1 MGKSNSG
8 GSKSNGGGGAGTSK
22 QVRKLAADGKLTAAE
37 IKNLT
42 SAGIGMD
49 KVIKV
54 AGNQGTSITKEAQ
67 KAFGIDQNK
76 GTGQISYTPA
86 LTPGLYGFGGSA
98 PPRPGSGFAVTGQQ
112 SYQTNDPKTGS
123 TNNLAPTYTYMGN
136 GGGSSPTGGGSGGGA
151 QQPVGPYN
159 LGGYGNVAINGY
171 GPNNIGPT
179 PSGIGPNLGT
189 AATTT
194 TQPAEQDAP
203 SGMQAWLDSLGIGI
217 QTLTDTLNSQIATNQ
232 ANQQSYMT
240 TIDNLIGQMSAA
252 NQQMFS
258 GPYAVT
264 TQNSVPVMGAQT
276 TQAINRRQKISNTSL
291 SIRPET
297 TSAGTGLNIAA

>member
-1 MGKSNSG
+1 M
-8 GSKSNGGGGAGTSK
+8 AQSK
-22 QVRKLAADGKLTAAE
+22 QVRKATSDGKLTASE

-42 SAGIGMD
+42 NAGIGMD
-49 KVIKV
+49 KVLKV
-54 AGNQGTSITKEAQ
+54 AGNQGATIAKDAQ
-67 KAFGIDQNK
+67 SAFNISQNK
-76 GTGQISYTPA
+76 GTGLISYTPA
-86 LTPGLYGFGGSA
+86 LTPGMGGLTAANGAYGIGGA
-98 PPRPGSGFAVTGQQ
+98 AVPQPGSGFAITGQQ
-112 SYQTNDPKTGS
+112 GYQTNNPASGS
-123 TNNLAPTYTYMGN
+123 TNNLAPTYTYMG
-136 GGGSSPTGGGSGGGA
+136 GGARQAGGSGGGNA
-151 QQPVGPYN
+151 QPGPSPYA
-159 LGGYGNVAINGY
+159 NVALGGY

-189 AATTT
+189 ATTTT
-194 TQPAEQDAP
+194 TQPAGQDVP

-217 QTLTDTLNSQIATNQ
+217 QTLTDALNSQIATNQ

>member
-1 MGKSNSG
+1 M
-8 GSKSNGGGGAGTSK
+8 AQSK
-22 QVRKLAADGKLTAAE
+22 QVRKATSDGKLTASE

-42 SAGIGMD
+42 NAGIGMD

-54 AGNQGTSITKEAQ
+54 AGNQGATIAKDAQ
-67 KAFGIDQNK
+67 RAFNISQNK
-76 GTGQISYTPA
+76 GTGLISYTPA
-86 LTPGLYGFGGSA
+86 LTPGMGGLTAANGAYGIGGA
-98 PPRPGSGFAVTGQQ
+98 AVPQPGSGFAITGQQ
-112 SYQTNDPKTGS
+112 GYQTNSPASGS

-136 GGGSSPTGGGSGGGA
+136 GGGPSPTGGGSGGGA

-159 LGGYGNVAINGY
+159 LGGYGNVAFNGY

-189 AATTT
+189 ATTTT
-194 TQPAEQDAP
+194 TQPAGQDVP

-217 QTLTDTLNSQIATNQ
+217 QTLTDALNSQIATNQ

-240 TIDNLIGQMSAA
+240 TIDNLVGQMSAA

-258 GPYAVT
+258 GPYAVS

>member
-1 MGKSNSG
+1 MGQSR
-8 GSKSNGGGGAGTSK
+8 
-22 QVRKLAADGKLTAAE
+22 QVRNATADGRLTRNE
-37 IKNLT
+37 IRNLT
-42 SAGIGMD
+42 NAGIGMD

-54 AGNQGTSITKEAQ
+54 AGNQGATITRDAQ
-67 KAFGIDQNK
+67 SAFNISQNR
-76 GTGQISYTPA
+76 GTGLISYTPA
-86 LTPGLYGFGGSA
+86 LTPGIGGMTAANGAYGLGGA
-98 PPRPGSGFAVTGQQ
+98 ATPKPGSGFVITGQQ
-112 SYQTNDPKTGS
+112 GYQTNDPSTGS
-123 TNNLAPTYTYMGN
+123 TNNVAPTYTYMGA
-136 GGGSSPTGGGSGGGA
+136 GGGSGAAVRSGSSGGA
-151 QQPVGPYN
+151 SPYSGVAFN
-159 LGGYGNVAINGY
+159 SGG
-171 GPNNIGPT
+171 GPNNIGPLR
-179 PSGIGPNLGT
+179 SGIGPLSYGV
-189 AATTT
+189 T
-194 TQPAEQDAP
+194 TQGAGQDVP

-217 QTLTDTLNSQIATNQ
+217 QTLTDSLNKTIADNQ